1 MSTPRRKR
9 PDQHP
14 SETSA
19 PTNPAGPP
27 VPASLSW
34 PEAFL
39 AAVIVLAGFTY
50 HYLSVK
56 QGTDPT
62 QAVRYLMAIA
72 VPLVALVLP
81 STVLGGATRA
91 VCRALG
97 AVFSNLGNGGTT
109 R

>member
-1 MSTPRRKR
+1 MSTSRRER
-9 PDQHP
+9 PDQYSPDP
-14 SETSA
+14 SISTS
-19 PTNPAGPP
+19 PAGPAAP
-27 VPASLSW
+27 GSLSW

-50 HYLSVK
+50 HYLSVR
-56 QGTDPT
+56 QGTDPA
-62 QAVRYLMAIA
+62 QAVRYLIAIA

-97 AVFSNLGNGGTT
+97 AVFSNLGNGGT